1 MICTHRPALIYCWDV
16 AKEVRV
22 EHTPTLEHPSSQT
35 LAGWRQRR
43 KCFPV
48 GCSVSR
54 IDLWDH
60 NILKTINHNTSQY
73 PVNMSATI
81 SLLCLTQVGR
91 LELPL
96 HISQIRIKSWSSRCC
111 RELAIRQSL
120 SKGSLDKDRR
130 KPQQDMIKHV
140 HQKNLDVPLTSFDPV
155 VSSVV
160 SLPFWPFG
168 GNLNWSFVSR
178 EWKQKILGSILG
190 SEARLSDCEH
200 KIQ

>member
-1 MICTHRPALIYCWDV
+1 MICTHRPALIYYRDFLQKRYGTNTRKPWSILAALYADLVALAFTAWGCDV
-16 AKEVRV
+16 FVRRHRRELGWNPGCARLNHAKLLRG
-22 EHTPTLEHPSSQT
+22 
-35 LAGWRQRR
+35 ARQRR

-60 NILKTINHNTSQY
+60 SILKTINHNTSQY
-73 PVNMSATI
+73 PVNMSVTI
-81 SLLCLTQVGR
+81 NLLCLTQVGR

-130 KPQQDMIKHV
+130 KPQ
-140 HQKNLDVPLTSFDPV
+140 
-155 VSSVV
+155 
-160 SLPFWPFG
+160 
-168 GNLNWSFVSR
+168 
-178 EWKQKILGSILG
+178 
-190 SEARLSDCEH
+190 
-200 KIQ
+200 